1 MGSQLFPKPPI
12 CQTARSQHS
21 AIPQLLWPLV
31 AAKNCETL
39 WLGVVG
45 GSPSVVQHPRLHQH
59 EPKTGP
65 TLHPSSL
72 FFGSVF
78 FLMFETP
85 FLNKKTFTSKVYLPA
100 LDIRSHIWW
109 TVLGVFVKGLACQL
123 HSQKLWMQ
131 QGSFFSIVC
140 AFFSPAITRCLRE
153 FSGTLGEKN
162 TSFLLQLSL
171 VLRVD
176 LMETHSTM
184 PCVQITVLLQ
194 LLWLFVKQQLLFYTC
209 RIYICTV

>member
-1 MGSQLFPKPPI
+1 MLVDISRVLSHGYPTFPLNLVLYSKPPI

-21 AIPQLLWPLV
+21 ATATSL
-31 AAKNCETL
+31 AAGRIICETQV
-39 WLGVVG
+39 GVVG

-59 EPKTGP
+59 EPKTGQ

-78 FLMFETP
+78 FECLRHLFWT
-85 FLNKKTFTSKVYLPA
+85 KKTFTSKVYLPA

-131 QGSFFSIVC
+131 QVCFS
-140 AFFSPAITRCLRE
+140 R
-153 FSGTLGEKN
+153 
-162 TSFLLQLSL
+162 
-171 VLRVD
+171 
-176 LMETHSTM
+176 
-184 PCVQITVLLQ
+184 
-194 LLWLFVKQQLLFYTC
+194 LFVPSSAQL
-209 RIYICTV
+209 